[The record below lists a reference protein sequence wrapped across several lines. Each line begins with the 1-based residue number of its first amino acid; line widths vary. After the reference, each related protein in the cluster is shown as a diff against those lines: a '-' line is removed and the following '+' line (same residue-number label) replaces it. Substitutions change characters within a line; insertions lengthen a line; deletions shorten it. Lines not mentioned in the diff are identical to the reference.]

1 MEVNIQTFYW
11 WQYRKHGLRYAGGI
25 MMKKKYAR
33 YIFPSMLSFLLTGI
47 YSIVDGI
54 FVGRAMGDPGLAAIN
69 IAWPLVALII
79 SLGTGIG
86 MGAAVIVSLNN
97 GAGNDKKAAKAEGN
111 ALFLLFAGSLLLTF
125 ILFLFGEPL
134 LWLLGAKDEL
144 LPLAHTYL
152 RFILLGGVVQVFA
165 SGMVPLMRN
174 RGASFYAMCAMALGC
189 ISNILLDYFFVI
201 ALNLELMGAALATV
215 LGQVLTLIFCIVFY
229 MRKKNRIAL
238 SSIRPDKKTVFSILK
253 VALSPFGLTYLP
265 SVTIIFMN
273 LQALKY
279 GGEEAVSAYAVLAY
293 IISFME
299 LLVQGI
305 GDGSQ
310 PLLSLSKGKGDEKS
324 LKRYTQWTFS
334 LGIGFGIA
342 GAVIFMLVRDVL
354 PVFYGTSPKAA
365 AYIIYATPAFAL
377 VMALY
382 GLTKPAVSYF
392 YATNRVVRSTLLVY
406 GEIVLTLLFIFV
418 LPLFM
423 GLDGV
428 WYTIPAVQAALG
440 ISCILF
446 LKK

>member
-1 MEVNIQTFYW
+1 MKKQ
-11 WQYRKHGLRYAGGI
+11 YAG
-25 MMKKKYAR
+25 

-86 MGAAVIVSLNN
+86 MGAAVNVSLNA
-97 GAGNDKKAAKAEGN
+97 GAGHKEKAAQAEGN
-111 ALFLLFAGSLLLTF
+111 AFFLLLISSALLILLLFLAGS
-125 ILFLFGEPL
+125 PL
-134 LWLLGAKDEL
+134 LRLLGAKGEL
-144 LPLAHTYL
+144 FPLALTYL
-152 RFILLGGVVQVFA
+152 NYILLGGVIQVFA
-165 SGMVPLMRN
+165 SGLIPLMRN
-174 RGASFYAMCAMALGC
+174 HGASFYAMCAMASGC
-189 ISNILLDYFFVI
+189 ISNILLDYYFVI
-201 ALNLELMGAALATV
+201 ELDLKLQGAALATV
-215 LGQVLTLIFCIVFY
+215 LGQALTLIFCIGFY
-229 MRKKNRIAL
+229 IRKKNRI
-238 SSIRPDKKTVFSILK
+238 SFSNMRPRRKIIGSILK

-279 GGEEAVSAYAVLAY
+279 GGSEAVSAYAVLAY

-310 PLLSLSKGKGDEKS
+310 PLFSLSEGKGDQKA
-324 LKRYTQWTFS
+324 LKTYMRWTFS
-334 LGIGFGIA
+334 LGIGFGVA
-342 GAVIFMLVRDVL
+342 GAALFLLVRDLV
-354 PVFYGTSPKAA
+354 PVFYGTSPQAA
-365 AYIIYATPAFAL
+365 SYIIYAAPPFAL

-392 YATNRVVRSTLLVY
+392 YATHKIVRSGLLVY
-406 GEIVLTLLFIFV
+406 GEILLTLALIYI

-423 GLDGV
+423 GLKGV
-428 WYTIPAVQAALG
+428 WYTIPSVQVILS
-440 ISCILF
+440 ICSLLF
-446 LKK
+446 LKQKEKSVR

>member
-1 MEVNIQTFYW
+1 
-11 WQYRKHGLRYAGGI
+11 
-25 MMKKKYAR
+25 MKKNYLK

-86 MGAAVIVSLNN
+86 MGAAVIVSLNK
-97 GAGNDKKAAKAEGN
+97 GAGNEQKALEAEGN
-111 ALFLLFAGSLLLTF
+111 AFFLLFTSSLMLTL
-125 ILFLFGEPL
+125 ILLFLGRPL
-134 LWLLGAKDEL
+134 LMLLGAKDAL
-144 LPLAHTYL
+144 LPLAETYL
-152 RFILLGGVVQVFA
+152 KYILLGGMIQVFA

-174 RGASFYAMCAMALGC
+174 RGASFYSMCAMGIGC

-201 ALNLELMGAALATV
+201 VLRLELMGAALATV
-215 LGQVLTLIFCIVFY
+215 CGQILTLVMCIAFFI
-229 MRKKNRIAL
+229 RRKNRIPL
-238 SSIRPDKKTVFSILK
+238 SSLRPDRDTVLSILR
-253 VALSPFGLTYLP
+253 VAASPFGLTYLP

-273 LQALKY
+273 LQALAY

-310 PLLSLSKGKGDEKS
+310 PLLSLSEGKGDGRA
-324 LKRYTQWTFS
+324 LKTYSRWTFS
-334 LGIGFGIA
+334 LGISFGIL
-342 GAVIFMLVRDVL
+342 GAVFFFLARNLL
-354 PVFYGTSPKAA
+354 PVFYGTSPEAA
-365 AYIIYATPAFAL
+365 AYIIHATPAFAL

-382 GLTKPAVSYF
+382 GLTKPAVSYL
-392 YATNRVVRSTLLVY
+392 YATHRVGRSGILVY
-406 GEIVLTLLFIFV
+406 GEIVLTLIFIYL
-418 LPLFM
+418 LPLFL

-428 WYTIPAVQAALG
+428 WYTIPAVQAVLAGL
-440 ISCILF
+440 CILF
-446 LKK
+446 LAKSKG